1 MVALLLLLLLLLIL
15 LLSVIIQ
22 GEESFQGRL
31 AQRKTA
37 VSSDGKKTH
46 LDYLNSVQVSA
57 YTWMNS
63 FESNHYKLL

>member
-37 VSSDGKKTH
+37 VSSDEKKTFK
-46 LDYLNSVQVSA
+46 L
-57 YTWMNS
+57 
-63 FESNHYKLL
+63 FELSSRICIYMDE